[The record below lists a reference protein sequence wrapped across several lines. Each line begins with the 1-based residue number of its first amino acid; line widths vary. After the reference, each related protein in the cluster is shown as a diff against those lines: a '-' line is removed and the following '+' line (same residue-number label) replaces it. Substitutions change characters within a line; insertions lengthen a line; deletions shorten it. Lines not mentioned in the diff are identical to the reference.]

1 VPFALSAAGILVVT
15 WQDSSRQ
22 MRARR
27 SKRTPTTQSERR
39 KNDATS
45 SHPHQDGDSRYDQD
59 SQRGSDHS
67 HELFAPIAMRAN
79 LLMVGRLRRSRVK
92 IE

>member
-1 VPFALSAAGILVVT
+1 
-15 WQDSSRQ
+15 

-27 SKRTPTTQSERR
+27 SKRTPTTQSGRR